1 MAKDV
6 IYIHYMDVD
15 GIKDLS
21 PEIRL
26 SSTLGE
32 WAISARTDENGVATI
47 LFKKDTPQKIL
58 DLFDKKHSLLPFP
71 VHEHYQIES

>member
-1 MAKDV
+1 MAKD
-6 IYIHYMDVD
+6 IRYIHYMDVD

-32 WAISARTDENGVATI
+32 WAISARTDENGGG
-47 LFKKDTPQKIL
+47 DY
-58 DLFDKKHSLLPFP
+58 P
-71 VHEHYQIES
+71 VQERYSAENFGFI